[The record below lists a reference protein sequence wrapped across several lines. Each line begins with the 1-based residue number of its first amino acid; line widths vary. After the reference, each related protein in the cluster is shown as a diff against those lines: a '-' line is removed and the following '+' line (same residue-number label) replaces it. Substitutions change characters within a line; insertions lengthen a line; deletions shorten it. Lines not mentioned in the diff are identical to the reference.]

1 MNSYQKIIEGAKQI
15 IDNWHPYFE
24 INKQW
29 EIVKFGD
36 IVINKLKSNILSLEH
51 KEYTTLIV
59 GKKGKMININTA
71 IKGDIPVIASG
82 RVSPYS
88 HNQYNFN
95 GNIIT
100 ISSSGAYAGY
110 IWYHNSP
117 MWTSDCNVIY
127 SINEKLLLTKYLYYI
142 LKSQQNIIY
151 QKQAGSG
158 QPHVYLK
165 DLEDL
170 QIPIPPLEEQQ
181 KMVTEL
187 DNNQSK
193 IDNLKN
199 YIKQFENKLK
209 TTLNSLWQ

>member
-1 MNSYQKIIEGAKQI
+1 
-15 IDNWHPYFE
+15 
-24 INKQW
+24 
-29 EIVKFGD
+29 
-36 IVINKLKSNILSLEH
+36 
-51 KEYTTLIV
+51 
-59 GKKGKMININTA
+59 MININIA
-71 IKGDIPVIASG
+71 IKGDIPVIAAG

-95 GNIIT
+95 DNIIT
-100 ISSSGAYAGY
+100 ISSSGAYAEY

-117 MWTSDCNVIY
+117 MWASDCNVIY

-151 QKQAGSG
+151 QKQAGSSG

-181 KMVTEL
+181 KIVTEF
-187 DNNQSK
+187 DNNQSE

>member
-1 MNSYQKIIEGAKQI
+1 
-15 IDNWHPYFE
+15 
-24 INKQW
+24 
-29 EIVKFGD
+29 
-36 IVINKLKSNILSLEH
+36 
-51 KEYTTLIV
+51 
-59 GKKGKMININTA
+59 
-71 IKGDIPVIASG
+71 
-82 RVSPYS
+82 
-88 HNQYNFN
+88 
-95 GNIIT
+95 
-100 ISSSGAYAGY
+100 
-110 IWYHNSP
+110 

-151 QKQAGSG
+151 QMQAGSG